1 MSMWYKRT
9 EALRRY
15 TFFFCVSAVAGVL
28 GGLLSTAIGKMDGVR
43 GYRAWRWIFII
54 EGSLTCALAL
64 FSFFLVS
71 DFPETATWLS
81 EEERTR
87 LRAELK
93 ADQGSSEIE
102 KPITFAEA
110 FYVFK
115 DYKIF
120 LATLMYFCILTPA
133 YGKPSEPCLT
143 RSSLMFS
150 AVLQV

>member
-15 TFFFCVSAVAGVL
+15 TFFFCVSAIAGVL

-54 EGSLTCALAL
+54 EGCLTCALAL
-64 FSFFLVS
+64 FSFFIVS
-71 DFPETATWLS
+71 DFPETAAWLS
-81 EEERTR
+81 EEERIH

-102 KPITFAEA
+102 KPITFTEA
-110 FYVFK
+110 VYVLK

-120 LATLMYFCILTPA
+120 IGTVMYFCILTPA
-133 YGKPSEPCLT
+133 YGTPSEPDLT
-143 RSSLMFS
+143 PSSLMFS
-150 AVLQV
+150 DVLQV

>member
-1 MSMWYKRT
+1 MSMWYKRS

-15 TFFFCVSAVAGVL
+15 TFFFVVSAIAGVFS
-28 GGLLSTAIGKMDGVR
+28 GLVSSAIGKMDGIR

-54 EGSLTCALAL
+54 EGSLTCVLA
-64 FSFFLVS
+64 FFTYFLVS

-81 EEERTR
+81 EEERIH

-102 KPITFAEA
+102 KPITFKEA
-110 FYVFK
+110 VYVLK

-120 LATLMYFCILTPA
+120 LATVAYFSMLTPS
-133 YGKPSEPCLT
+133 YGKPFTLDLT
-143 RSSLMFS
+143 LSLLIFL